1 MLRRLQGTTTNEQC
15 WPSENANVCACAL
28 ESFLRITVPE
38 CIASVLETTI
48 NIVVS
53 CCVRLYAPRN
63 KCQQLQT
70 LLGYVTMWLVVSI
83 CMGLISQ
90 PRSHSGVVAWQ
101 QIVHAQCHDFF
112 TFRHRPV
119 KVGRNEII
127 QVTLQLL
134 GKFAFGSFLSL
145 QLLLYK
151 RCKNIKSVWVDG
163 TLRCKI
169 NGGEGSK

>member
-1 MLRRLQGTTTNEQC
+1 
-15 WPSENANVCACAL
+15 
-28 ESFLRITVPE
+28 
-38 CIASVLETTI
+38 
-48 NIVVS
+48 
-53 CCVRLYAPRN
+53 
-63 KCQQLQT
+63 
-70 LLGYVTMWLVVSI
+70 
-83 CMGLISQ
+83 MGLISQ
-90 PRSHSGVVAWQ
+90 PRLHSGVVAWQ

-134 GKFAFGSFLSL
+134 GKFAFGSFLPL

-151 RCKNIKSVWVDG
+151 RCKNIKSVWLDG